1 MGLFGL
7 TAHSTRRRTR
17 EIGVRKTLGA
27 SVPQLLVLLIRK
39 SVWLILG
46 CSVFG
51 LPLAYLFIAG
61 WLTNYA
67 FRVELTWWQFGLP
80 VLALLAIAL
89 ATIGVLVWKAARTNP
104 VMMLRVEN

>member
-27 SVPQLLVLLIRK
+27 SVPQLVVLLVRE

-46 CSVFG
+46 RSLLG
-51 LPLAYLFIAG
+51 LPLAYLFITG
-61 WLTNYA
+61 WLKNYA
-67 FRVELTWWQFGLP
+67 FRVGLTWWQFGLP
-80 VLALLAIAL
+80 VGVLLLIAL
-89 ATIGVLVWKAARTNP
+89 ATISVLVLRAREST
-104 VMMLRVEN
+104 RR